1 MKPYRRRHIYNMK
14 KLILAFIVLPFLGYS
29 QSVSGTFSPSKDFTY
44 AFLYK
49 ASPEGA
55 DYVDSGKLDSLGRFE
70 IPLNE
75 TVTPGIYKI
84 VYAIPPE
91 ENNFDFIY
99 DGKESV
105 DFNFSYEKGVEF
117 KYSEENKLW
126 NSYLKSMEMVN
137 ITISNYYTK
146 NVKDEEGFN
155 AIFKTLKDTQKG
167 YEDLARDKL
176 VSSFILANR
185 PYIPSE
191 YQDVSTYS
199 NNLKKHYL
207 NQIDFSNYLLQ
218 SSSFL
223 VDRITA
229 YVFNMEQNPSNDT
242 FKSHVDDVAKAIGS
256 DNSEI
261 KTTLLKILWQRFV
274 NLENHEL
281 TNYITDMYLLD
292 LANATGN
299 IVLAESIISY
309 KNTSIG
315 TKAPNFDI
323 KSKDSTSDLHS
334 LEGSKYYLLVFWS
347 SGCGHC
353 LKELPKVKELVTN
366 KSNIEVV
373 AFGLENDSI
382 DWTKEIEK
390 YPDFTHAIGLGK
402 WENPIVKTYGIAATP
417 MYFLLS
423 EDKIIMAKP
432 YAFEDLE
439 VLIENL

>member
-1 MKPYRRRHIYNMK
+1 
-14 KLILAFIVLPFLGYS
+14 
-29 QSVSGTFSPSKDFTY
+29 
-44 AFLYK
+44 
-49 ASPEGA
+49 
-55 DYVDSGKLDSLGRFE
+55 
-70 IPLNE
+70 
-75 TVTPGIYKI
+75 
-84 VYAIPPE
+84 
-91 ENNFDFIY
+91 
-99 DGKESV
+99 
-105 DFNFSYEKGVEF
+105 
-117 KYSEENKLW
+117 
-126 NSYLKSMEMVN
+126 
-137 ITISNYYTK
+137 
-146 NVKDEEGFN
+146 
-155 AIFKTLKDTQKG
+155 
-167 YEDLARDKL
+167 
-176 VSSFILANR
+176 
-185 PYIPSE
+185 
-191 YQDVSTYS
+191 
-199 NNLKKHYL
+199 
-207 NQIDFSNYLLQ
+207 
-218 SSSFL
+218 
-223 VDRITA
+223 
-229 YVFNMEQNPSNDT
+229 
-242 FKSHVDDVAKAIGS
+242 
-256 DNSEI
+256 
-261 KTTLLKILWQRFV
+261 
-274 NLENHEL
+274 
-281 TNYITDMYLLD
+281 MYLLD

-334 LEGSKYYLLVFWS
+334 LEGSEYYLLVFWS

-423 EDKIIMAKP
+423 EDKFIMAKP